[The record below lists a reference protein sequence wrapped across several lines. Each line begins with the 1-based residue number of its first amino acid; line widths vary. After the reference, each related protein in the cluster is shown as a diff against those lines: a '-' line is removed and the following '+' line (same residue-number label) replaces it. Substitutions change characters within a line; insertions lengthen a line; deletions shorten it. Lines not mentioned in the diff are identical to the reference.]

1 MITVMTKRFRFINS
15 DPPPSA
21 INIDDSVPSHKS
33 MIALDIQ
40 TKLQFRSEDGTIF
53 HEYQYPSD
61 RNIQNCGG
69 YIDKLMKYRSKP
81 VREAVSTMFLPNAKS
96 PELAVLKGRSILVDI
111 LLTKMIDRFSK
122 NNIGAK
128 AKLFDHGC
136 TVAEHYEMIDQM
148 LAALCNGSAREMVS
162 YYGLDIS
169 PIALCAARI
178 LNPIT
183 SPKDFQLILAEGSDI
198 ALPAN
203 SMDFSMSIGV
213 ANHVHNPL
221 QALEKL
227 FELTSCGVVLVLW
240 ITGESQGFWAIN
252 HSGIPNYFVSIKDL
266 HNFALRFAAKGA
278 FYFAD
283 FTPEKSSTQ
292 PSSYF
297 GISEKRID
305 LLGSYTLVF
314 CGQDYVVEELK
325 PIDFGGME

>member
-1 MITVMTKRFRFINS
+1 MTKRFQFINS
-15 DPPPSA
+15 DPPLNA
-21 INIDDSVPSHKS
+21 ITMDDSVSSHRS

-40 TKLQFRSEDGTIF
+40 TKLQFRFENGAIF
-53 HEYQYPSD
+53 HEYEYPSD

-81 VREAVSTMFLPNAKS
+81 VREAVFTMFLPNAKL
-96 PELAVLKGRSILVDI
+96 PDLPVLKGRSILVDI
-111 LLTKMIDRFSK
+111 LLTKMIDRFSR
-122 NNIGAK
+122 NNIGVK

-136 TVAEHYEMIDQM
+136 TVAEHYEMINQM
-148 LAALCNGSAREMVS
+148 LAALCNGSASEMLS
-162 YYGLDIS
+162 YCGLDIS
-169 PIALCAARI
+169 PLALCAARI
-178 LNPIT
+178 LHPIP
-183 SPKDFQLILAEGSDI
+183 SPNDFRLILAEGSDI

-227 FELTSCGVVLVLW
+227 FELTRCGVVLVLW

-266 HNFALRFAAKGA
+266 HKFALRYAAKGT

-305 LLGSYTLVF
+305 HLGSYTLVF
-314 CGQDYVVEELK
+314 CGQDYAVEGLK